1 MGYHIQHSR
10 IQVSKSQQNV
20 NLEGV
25 SDKMSV
31 LTTNPILPHQTKVQ
45 RHQLQTLRC
54 FQVVAVVV
62 GVMMEDQRT
71 FSIFLPNQRHGRRHG
86 APGGGG
92 GGGGPGDSDSED
104 SDDKFARK
112 LKKFLRSSRESEGGD
127 DKSKVKEAD
136 TVKVPAFPTLESYR
150 NWRIKTREAV
160 VAASTK
166 P

>member
-1 MGYHIQHSR
+1 MFPGGGGGGGGGDDGGPKDIFDFPAYPA
-10 IQVSKSQQNV
+10 VSGSN
-20 NLEGV
+20 
-25 SDKMSV
+25 
-31 LTTNPILPHQTKVQ
+31 
-45 RHQLQTLRC
+45 R
-54 FQVVAVVV
+54 
-62 GVMMEDQRT
+62 
-71 FSIFLPNQRHGRRHG
+71 RHGRRHG

-136 TVKVPAFPTLESYR
+136 TVKVPAFPTPESYR

-166 P
+166 PLMTDSNGLMRHGKKVRMLKPSGWLSRLLH